1 MSHRYQDLHREQPQ
15 SRYFRTKPNTLGLHY
30 YPGFISAVQASGP
43 YINNTISPPDYYRNS
58 DGYYNYSASVSNW
71 EQNAPNTPR
80 AINTGAPFYFY
91 FGLKKGQTAYDK
103 FSRKWIPNQIVLTY
117 E

>member
-15 SRYFRTKPNTLGLHY
+15 SRYFRTKPNTLGLNY
-30 YPGFISAVQASGP
+30 YPGFISAVEASGFW
-43 YINNTISPPDYYRNS
+43 INPTTGLPWTNS